1 VLGVWDQHSYRLY
14 VEVEIRWHGRQ
25 RGADSASRGR
35 REPSPEAAGRGPE
48 PAPGSTEGGDP
59 KNRVELAG
67 LREDIAFA
75 LTSFRVSECAAC
87 KLLSVDRSS
96 YRYEAKSDHNVELR
110 VELVKLARQKPRF
123 GYRDLYAVLERRGY
137 EVNVKRIYRLY
148 MKEGLPVRRRRR
160 KRLVRERAAEPRL
173 TRASQERG
181 IDFIVDGL
189 ASGRMISILSVV
201 DACPSSAWRWTQIPT
216 RPAAP

>member
-1 VLGVWDQHSYRLY
+1 
-14 VEVEIRWHGRQ
+14 
-25 RGADSASRGR
+25 
-35 REPSPEAAGRGPE
+35 
-48 PAPGSTEGGDP
+48 
-59 KNRVELAG
+59 
-67 LREDIAFA
+67 
-75 LTSFRVSECAAC
+75 VSECAAC